1 MHLCKRCLTE
11 KDSDGLLHQMFWPRQ
26 LPNFSAASTVLAW
39 DELKSGKSL
48 ETLLK
53 LLKKLQVS
61 RKCSKSLMESILT
74 PFCSFHKPI
83 CIFSNDLQCKMWW
96 KPLKMSPNFWPLL
109 YVYMLIMV
117 KMCFCQKLSS
127 LQVLVFLCLENKWA
141 LTSNS
146 YWA

>member
-1 MHLCKRCLTE
+1 
-11 KDSDGLLHQMFWPRQ
+11 MFNWEGQ
-26 LPNFSAASTVLAW
+26 WWAASSDVLTSTVTQLQRSFNC
-39 DELKSGKSL
+39 SGMRWTK
-48 ETLLK
+48 EW
-53 LLKKLQVS
+53 KKFGNSFKTFEKTPGEPKVF
-61 RKCSKSLMESILT
+61 KVINGFFGESILT